1 MTYAAPDLICGSIW
15 TIMIYDGRAAS
26 KKLENSLRLRVTAL
40 PRTPRLAIISV
51 AEHPSITSFIKI
63 KRRYAES
70 VGVEIKEYK
79 FQEEISEDTL
89 VLEIEKIVAAREHD
103 GVIVQLPLPPHYN
116 TRRVLDAVPLSLDVD
131 VLGTAAVESFTKN
144 NFPLPTVVG
153 AIAHILQDTATEIS
167 NKEIAVIGQGKLVG
181 LPVTTWL
188 SNQRIE
194 PKIIDIDTD
203 PMQRTAILKSADIVI
218 SGSGTPHL
226 LKPADLKEGVVLID
240 AGTSEQSG
248 VVVGDCDPSCADIAS
263 VITLTPGGVGPLTV
277 AFLFQNLIS
286 AIERPIP

>member
-1 MTYAAPDLICGSIW
+1 
-15 TIMIYDGRAAS
+15 
-26 KKLENSLRLRVTAL
+26 VTAL